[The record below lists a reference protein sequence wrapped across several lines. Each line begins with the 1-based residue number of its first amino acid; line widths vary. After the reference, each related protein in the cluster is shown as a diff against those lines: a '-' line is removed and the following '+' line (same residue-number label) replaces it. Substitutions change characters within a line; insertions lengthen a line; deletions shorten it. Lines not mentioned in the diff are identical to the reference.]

1 MTLLCSIAGHS
12 AQATHRRNQGL
23 DFSICHHCG
32 CDLIRTAYGDWTQIP
47 KGMRVVWH
55 EPARFGDGPPVRER
69 IDAMGRPPRRREP
82 RNARPAPRRDP
93 RGRPLEG
100 TTAMFGILARLGRLV
115 SNSDIPEDVQPAPAY
130 AKPIPLPGAIH

>member
-12 AQATHRRNQGL
+12 AQTTHRRNQGL

-32 CDLIRTAYGDWTQIP
+32 CDLIRTAHGDWTQVP

-55 EPARFGDGPPVRER
+55 EPARFGEGPAVRER
-69 IDAMGRPPRRREP
+69 IGAMGRPPRRREP

-100 TTAMFGILARLGRLV
+100 AAAMFGILANLGKLV
-115 SNSDIPEDVQPAPAY
+115 SGDVPQDVQPAPVRGR
-130 AKPIPLPGAIH
+130 PIHLPGSLH